1 MSNIT
6 TNSTS
11 VIVGDD
17 QAQLIAL
24 VNLLNKT
31 ISQYGL
37 GLIWFVGNIGSI
49 LNCIIFS
56 QPTYG
61 KSPCAMHFL
70 ASSVAQ
76 FFTFNFALLTRL
88 LQYGYGIQGTNI
100 YVWFC
105 KVRFYLF
112 YIFVAVP
119 RYNIVMASVD
129 RYFAS
134 SRSALRRQWSSPKIA
149 IRLIIGNIIVW
160 CIIYVQVLIFYDIT
174 NGSCSYG
181 SGAYGIFFS
190 IYISIDSGI
199 LPLLLL
205 LIFGLLTVN
214 NIHKTRRRIDAA
226 PTGNPGRPTQAVK
239 MSKKDIQLHRM
250 LANQICLFIVLNMP
264 NPCYL
269 VYRSFTITL
278 VKSPFRRATETFLS
292 NMTYALIHL
301 GFSLTFANFFISSD
315 IYRREFLQ
323 VIRIKILRRTSAS
336 TATEGGTTVKAV
348 R

>member
-6 TNSTS
+6 TNSS
-11 VIVGDD
+11 SIIVGDD

-49 LNCIIFS
+49 LNCIVFS
-56 QPTYG
+56 QPTYS

-134 SRSALRRQWSSPKIA
+134 SRSALRRQWSSSKIA
-149 IRLIIGNIIVW
+149 IRLIIGNIIF
-160 CIIYVQVLIFYDIT
+160 C
-174 NGSCSYG
+174 CSYG

-199 LPLLLL
+199 LPLLLM
-205 LIFGLLTVN
+205 LIFGLLAVN

-226 PTGNPGRPTQAVK
+226 PTGNPGRPAQAAK

-250 LANQICLFIVLNMP
+250 LANQICLFIILNMP

-269 VYRSFTITL
+269 VYRSFTITQ

-323 VIRIKILRRTSAS
+323 VIRIKILRQTSAS
-336 TATEGGTTVKAV
+336 TATEGGTPIRVL